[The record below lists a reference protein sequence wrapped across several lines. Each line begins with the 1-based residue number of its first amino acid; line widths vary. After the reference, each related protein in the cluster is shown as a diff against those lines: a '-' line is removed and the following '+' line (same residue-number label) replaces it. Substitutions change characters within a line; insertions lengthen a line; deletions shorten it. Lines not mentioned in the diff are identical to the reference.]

1 MLKAKAVSDRGP
13 GLAMARDDR
22 QSRAEHY
29 RELAASLAR
38 LAERMQF
45 HEVRQQLFTLADQ
58 FERMAEFAE
67 KWEEIER

>member
-1 MLKAKAVSDRGP
+1 MLNP
-13 GLAMARDDR
+13 GWRMAGDDR

-29 RELAASLAR
+29 REIALSLAR
-38 LAERMQF
+38 LASQMQF
-45 HEVRQQLFTLADQ
+45 HEVRQQLFTLAEQ

>member
-1 MLKAKAVSDRGP
+1 MTGDN
-13 GLAMARDDR
+13 R

-29 RELAASLAR
+29 REIAASLAG
-38 LAERMQF
+38 LAGQMHY
-45 HEVRQQLFTLADQ
+45 HEARQQLFALAEQ